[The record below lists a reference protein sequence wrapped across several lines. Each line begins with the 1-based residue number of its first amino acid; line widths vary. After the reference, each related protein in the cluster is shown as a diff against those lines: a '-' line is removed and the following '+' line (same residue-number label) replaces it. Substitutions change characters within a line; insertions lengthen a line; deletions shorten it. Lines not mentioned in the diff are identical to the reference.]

1 MPATR
6 ARYLLIAMRLGI
18 ASFWLSGSVD
28 AQRLIPVHR
37 AIPCMSRTRRGGAPS
52 GALVLG
58 GARTDT
64 IPRREYFR
72 LALCPAKTGA
82 SG

>member
-18 ASFWLSGSVD
+18 ASFWLSGAVD

-37 AIPCMSRTRRGGAPS
+37 AIPCMSRTRRGAPS

-58 GARTDT
+58 GARTET
-64 IPRREYFR
+64 IPRGEYFR
-72 LALCPAKTGA
+72 LALCHAKTGA